1 MKKGFTLMELLAVI
15 VILAVIATIA
25 MPLIG
30 HVIETGKIGAIEN
43 SSEIY
48 IRELETKYS
57 EWVIE
62 GIPDELTKDVK
73 SEPGYIKFLV
83 EELNDVLKIKGTKP
97 ISGNIKIDNDY
108 SSGSKYFGYVIEARM
123 VYENG
128 YIATYE
134 FDIFKGKPSVEV
146 KKI

>member
-48 IRELETKYS
+48 IRELESKYS

-62 GIPDELTKDVK
+62 GVPNNLGNDG
-73 SEPGYIKFLV
+73 SGYIEFSI
-83 EELNDVLKIKGTKP
+83 EELNEVLKIKGTKP
-97 ISGNIKIDNDY
+97 ISGRIRIDNDY